1 MQIKADTW
9 RTLQVPALP
18 GFRSV
23 FTILM
28 SFRSILE
35 TTQWTGTNRAY
46 NYFQQK
52 FGRATPRHLE
62 RNGVEV

>member
-1 MQIKADTW
+1 MQIIADTW

-18 GFRSV
+18 GFCSM
-23 FTILM
+23 FTILTG
-28 SFRSILE
+28 FRGILE

-46 NYFQQK
+46 KYFQQK
-52 FGRATPRHLE
+52 FGRATQRHLD